1 MISSG
6 LSVVYRQKGAII
18 MENNKILLEEDWD
31 NLFENVTFD
40 EDFKGNMDMDDE
52 NPWFIVASNTGV
64 A

>member
-1 MISSG
+1 
-6 LSVVYRQKGAII
+6 
-18 MENNKILLEEDWD
+18 MENNRILLEEDWD